1 MAKEAAAA
9 EAAAAA
15 LAAKAALIDN
25 ELQSNITKIRDIDE
39 GTTDDYKDWKDRMTC
54 SDKSLCLYNLMH
66 NSRFEFGQHV
76 EETELQSKIRVLNA
90 MSNKYASRA
99 ARSEVVNT
107 TIYLLA
113 REIEELAKN
122 ENISLCWDPFK
133 DWVTVDLDHHLP
145 RIHGGNNNGVGGFVD
160 TNIVPEPDGDISDA
174 IVLDVISWMREYWE
188 ESGEEYS
195 IGDNVE
201 IVDAT
206 TLALM
211 YEGLPHINPKCRLL
225 ITTEFECIQMCTI
238 DGTVHITC
246 DGTAVKNKK
255 KSRITI
261 SENLMPEL
269 IENGALVPT
278 FKGIKVLRHQFAFHC
293 TTSYLGTEEE
303 QAAGVIPAIWKAPY
317 EKDHAD
323 GDNANHTSQ
332 NVRNCHRDDNNRAYN
347 LEEGKYF
354 RK

>member
-1 MAKEAAAA
+1 MATEAAAA
-9 EAAAAA
+9 AAAAAA
-15 LAAKAALIDN
+15 LAAEAASIDN
-25 ELQSNITKIRDIDE
+25 EVQSNITKIRDIDE
-39 GTTDDYKDWKDRMTC
+39 GTTDQYKDWKDIMTC

-66 NSRFEFGQHV
+66 NSRFEFGPHV
-76 EETELQSKIRVLNA
+76 EETELQSKIGVLNA

-99 ARSEVVNT
+99 ARSEVVKT
-107 TIYLLA
+107 TIYLLV

-122 ENISLCWDPFK
+122 ENISLRWDPFK
-133 DWVTVDLDHHLP
+133 DFVTVDLNHHLP
-145 RIHGGNNNGVGGFVD
+145 KIRGGNANRKKGFID
-160 TNIVPEPDGDISDA
+160 TNIVPELDGDISDA

-188 ESGEEYS
+188 ESGEEYT
-195 IGDNVE
+195 IGDNVK

-225 ITTEFECIQMCTI
+225 ITTEFECIQLCTI

-246 DGTAVKNKK
+246 DGTDVKKRK
-255 KSRITI
+255 KSYITI
-261 SENLMPEL
+261 SEYLMPEL

-278 FKGIKVLRHQFAFHC
+278 NIQIKVLRHQFAFHC

-323 GDNANHTSQ
+323 GDNTNNTGR
-332 NVRNCHRDDNNRAYN
+332 NLRNCHRDDNNRAYN
-347 LEEGKYF
+347 LEEGKHF